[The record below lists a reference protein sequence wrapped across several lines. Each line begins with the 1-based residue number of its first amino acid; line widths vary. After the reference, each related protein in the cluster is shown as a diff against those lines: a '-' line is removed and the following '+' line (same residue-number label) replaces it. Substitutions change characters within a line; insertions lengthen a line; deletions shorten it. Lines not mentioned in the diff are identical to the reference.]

1 MSTSVDKGVLTR
13 KLGASDYSP
22 VKYVAE
28 ISTRCVG
35 KTSNHYYSR
44 QKRFSPI
51 AIAIFNLTL
60 LPTVKLLLLTFFA
73 SFLDKSLNRN

>member
-35 KTSNHYYSR
+35 KTSQLIDWLMFIVYIR
-44 QKRFSPI
+44 QKWFFVHHEIAFSHYCYNNI
-51 AIAIFNLTL
+51 
-60 LPTVKLLLLTFFA
+60 
-73 SFLDKSLNRN
+73 

>member
-1 MSTSVDKGVLTR
+1 MSKHNSYIITDKMSTSVDKGVLTR

-35 KTSNHYYSR
+35 K
-44 QKRFSPI
+44 
-51 AIAIFNLTL
+51 
-60 LPTVKLLLLTFFA
+60 
-73 SFLDKSLNRN
+73 KS